1 MKKKKIGALILAL
14 AMISSIGL
22 YGCKKSESTTEG
34 TSTSGTETTAT
45 SASETESTAAPVNV
59 VKPEVKEGVPAVIE
73 DFGGDATTYNG
84 RGDSV
89 TMELED
95 AAGADGKVLHIGGRT
110 AEWNGVNFPI
120 DAMIGNKISIQAATK
135 SASGDVIISLQFDS
149 MGSPS
154 YSNVFHIG
162 GCADSFVEGKGSI
175 NVPANCTNPMIYVE
189 SMTTDDIFVDYVYIT
204 VEGDYVDPTDIPE
217 LVLKDTSDYLSLKEI
232 YKDDFEFGCCIPLGL
247 VTSEVEEPRK
257 LIVKEFSSFTCEN
270 EMKPENILD
279 AETTLADPAKYN
291 ESPALKFDACKPILD
306 FAKENGIKMRG
317 HTLVWHSQTPDWFF
331 YENYDI
337 NGKLASRELMLKR
350 LENYIKGVFEFIDA
364 NYPDLFYAFDVANEC
379 VMDGS
384 NDIRKS
390 NWTETIGDDFLNF
403 AFEYARKY
411 ANKNIK
417 LFYNDYNE
425 YVPGKQDKIIELMK
439 PIKEAGNLDGIG
451 MQSHVDSG
459 VTAEAYITAL
469 KKYADEL
476 GVIIHITELDMKTA
490 GLINP
495 EYDQGLYYQALF
507 EAILAAKKEGYKIES
522 VTIWGLDD
530 GRSWLTGENPVLF
543 AGDLSTKLA
552 FDGVVNAK
560 KGGTIEKPADY
571 KEPPKDSDPYVE
583 DFEDGNYLGS
593 SRAGGALSVV
603 QEGAYEGNSCLKMSG
618 ASEVWDGYV
627 IDGTRFLGKT
637 IKYSFAVK
645 STAPSLSFSA
655 DITDLWPH
663 LEEIDTSSGDWVFVE
678 GVLKLNTSNWILNNG
693 SAVTVPDGMAALK
706 LYFETQDVTDD
717 FYVDAIKI
725 EVVG

>member
-1 MKKKKIGALILAL
+1 M
-14 AMISSIGL
+14 
-22 YGCKKSESTTEG
+22 
-34 TSTSGTETTAT
+34 
-45 SASETESTAAPVNV
+45 
-59 VKPEVKEGVPAVIE
+59 
-73 DFGGDATTYNG
+73 
-84 RGDSV
+84 
-89 TMELED
+89 
-95 AAGADGKVLHIGGRT
+95 
-110 AEWNGVNFPI
+110 
-120 DAMIGNKISIQAATK
+120 
-135 SASGDVIISLQFDS
+135 
-149 MGSPS
+149 
-154 YSNVFHIG
+154 
-162 GCADSFVEGKGSI
+162 
-175 NVPANCTNPMIYVE
+175 
-189 SMTTDDIFVDYVYIT
+189 
-204 VEGDYVDPTDIPE
+204 
-217 LVLKDTSDYLSLKEI
+217 
-232 YKDDFEFGCCIPLGL
+232 
-247 VTSEVEEPRK
+247 
-257 LIVKEFSSFTCEN
+257 
-270 EMKPENILD
+270 
-279 AETTLADPAKYN
+279 
-291 ESPALKFDACKPILD
+291 
-306 FAKENGIKMRG
+306 
-317 HTLVWHSQTPDWFF
+317 
-331 YENYDI
+331 
-337 NGKLASRELMLKR
+337 
-350 LENYIKGVFEFIDA
+350 ENYIKGVFEYIDE

-560 KGGTIEKPADY
+560 NGGTIEKPADY

-593 SRAGGALSVV
+593 SRAGGALSVEK
-603 QEGAYEGNSCLKMSG
+603 EGAYEGTSCLKMSG

-627 IDGTRFLGKT
+627 IDGTRFLGKK

-645 STAPSLSFSA
+645 STAASLSFSA

-663 LEEIDTSSGDWVFVE
+663 LEEINTSGGDWVFVE
-678 GVLKLNTSNWILNNG
+678 GVLDLTTVDWVLNNG
-693 SAVTVPDGMAALK
+693 SKVTVPDGMASLK